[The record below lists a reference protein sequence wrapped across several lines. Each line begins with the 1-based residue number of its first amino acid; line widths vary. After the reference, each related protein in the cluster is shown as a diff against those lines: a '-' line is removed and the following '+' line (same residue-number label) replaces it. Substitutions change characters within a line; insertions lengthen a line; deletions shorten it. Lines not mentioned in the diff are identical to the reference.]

1 MGNLFACL
9 LIYLVI
15 LCVVLLHSLL
25 LSTCPS
31 ISYTIRFIRNIL
43 ISLPWISYP
52 DPGRFFVTVC

>member
-31 ISYTIRFIRNIL
+31 ISYTY
-43 ISLPWISYP
+43 SLYSQYIDFLATDFLP
-52 DPGRFFVTVC
+52 